1 MCLHDETF
9 RLALDS
15 IQRKYEEELND
26 KLRNLTGCSNSAIS
40 SQASTSADVRSDVQ
54 HSRHS
59 AVEIQNRRLQREI
72 RQKDAVIEELR
83 QKVTFLERRV
93 ADLTGE
99 ELPLR
104 YGRIRSF
111 SSGLFFTF
119 AYYDM
124 ILLLIHQRHE
134 GRTGLIFD

>member
-1 MCLHDETF
+1 MLEQMSAELEQLSALYSAKCLENSQLDEKMSLL
-9 RLALDS
+9 LA
-15 IQRKYEEELND
+15 D
-26 KLRNLTGCSNSAIS
+26 KENHS
-40 SQASTSADVRSDVQ
+40 SS
-54 HSRHS
+54 S

-119 AYYDM
+119 AHYDM

-134 GRTGLIFD
+134 EERALIFD